1 VQLLATTH
9 LKADFDAVARVLR
22 ARESRAA
29 QAEAQLKATLA
40 DALRKVQAQE
50 DLRGRASIAEAEED
64 SARQLRIA
72 EDEARALIRSAVAKI
87 HEAGEKKQD
96 ELSAHLDAVLD
107 KLQALRR
114 RQGEDLYASMAM
126 IIEETEA
133 KLKASFSK
141 IHAPLK
147 HAERDGVASQE
158 MHADTVITV
167 PSQEMHAAT
176 EITGPCQEQGEQRVG
191 EMVNDGARAAAD
203 GSGGVTL
210 KRKADAV
217 ENLGVSP
224 VQISGALEERM
235 VADTLIPPG
244 FSFSPTSRSFSS
256 SSMPPKKPDR
266 AVPSQETHAN
276 TPLTVATRSIPVG
289 QQGNQPVGEMV
300 KKGGRA
306 AADGSGGMTLKRKA
320 DAMENI
326 GVSPVQIARGLEERI
341 MEAIRVPHRSNPTPL
356 VSSSSLSH
364 EKSGLCSYNSVSQ
377 VVKVSANVSKGLAS
391 VEGSGK
397 TATLNEPTPLEK
409 IGGVLAPYAPS
420 EKMQDQ
426 GEENIKTPPAATP
439 TPSHNNMS
447 QGQQGR
453 VERPKRLLIPNKKY
467 AETSEGIDRTT
478 VSKRGR
484 GRGCGHGHGGRSNTS
499 ANQTAPQKKEK
510 NKNKFTGRGR
520 GRGCGHGHGGRSN
533 TSANQT
539 APQEKEKNKNNF
551 TGSHSLGIGHG
562 QGGSNTANPVWVA
575 HSLNRPSPVC
585 KALPPTVQKYPA
597 SLEDG
602 SQSTNI
608 GAEMNIASGH
618 AIPGTMGI
626 SHEEGDYGSNTGGNH
641 SV

>member
-1 VQLLATTH
+1 MASNAAPLRDAELASYSPEQLVQLLATTH

-126 IIEETEA
+126 IIEESEA

-235 VADTLIPPG
+235 VADTLIILPVSASALLPG
-244 FSFSPTSRSFSS
+244 RSALLPCHRRSPTAQRLARRRMLTRRSPW
-256 SSMPPKKPDR
+256 PP
-266 AVPSQETHAN
+266 VPSQ
-276 TPLTVATRSIPVG
+276 
-289 QQGNQPVGEMV
+289 
-300 KKGGRA
+300 
-306 AADGSGGMTLKRKA
+306 
-320 DAMENI
+320 
-326 GVSPVQIARGLEERI
+326 
-341 MEAIRVPHRSNPTPL
+341 
-356 VSSSSLSH
+356 
-364 EKSGLCSYNSVSQ
+364 
-377 VVKVSANVSKGLAS
+377 
-391 VEGSGK
+391 
-397 TATLNEPTPLEK
+397 
-409 IGGVLAPYAPS
+409 
-420 EKMQDQ
+420 
-426 GEENIKTPPAATP
+426 
-439 TPSHNNMS
+439 
-447 QGQQGR
+447 
-453 VERPKRLLIPNKKY
+453 
-467 AETSEGIDRTT
+467 
-478 VSKRGR
+478 
-484 GRGCGHGHGGRSNTS
+484 
-499 ANQTAPQKKEK
+499 
-510 NKNKFTGRGR
+510 
-520 GRGCGHGHGGRSN
+520 
-533 TSANQT
+533 
-539 APQEKEKNKNNF
+539 
-551 TGSHSLGIGHG
+551 
-562 QGGSNTANPVWVA
+562 
-575 HSLNRPSPVC
+575 
-585 KALPPTVQKYPA
+585 
-597 SLEDG
+597 
-602 SQSTNI
+602 
-608 GAEMNIASGH
+608 
-618 AIPGTMGI
+618 
-626 SHEEGDYGSNTGGNH
+626 
-641 SV
+641 

>member
-1 VQLLATTH
+1 
-9 LKADFDAVARVLR
+9 
-22 ARESRAA
+22 
-29 QAEAQLKATLA
+29 
-40 DALRKVQAQE
+40 
-50 DLRGRASIAEAEED
+50 
-64 SARQLRIA
+64 
-72 EDEARALIRSAVAKI
+72 
-87 HEAGEKKQD
+87 
-96 ELSAHLDAVLD
+96 
-107 KLQALRR
+107 
-114 RQGEDLYASMAM
+114 
-126 IIEETEA
+126 
-133 KLKASFSK
+133 
-141 IHAPLK
+141 
-147 HAERDGVASQE
+147 
-158 MHADTVITV
+158 
-167 PSQEMHAAT
+167 
-176 EITGPCQEQGEQRVG
+176 
-191 EMVNDGARAAAD
+191 
-203 GSGGVTL
+203 
-210 KRKADAV
+210 
-217 ENLGVSP
+217 
-224 VQISGALEERM
+224 
-235 VADTLIPPG
+235 
-244 FSFSPTSRSFSS
+244 
-256 SSMPPKKPDR
+256 
-266 AVPSQETHAN
+266 
-276 TPLTVATRSIPVG
+276 
-289 QQGNQPVGEMV
+289 
-300 KKGGRA
+300 
-306 AADGSGGMTLKRKA
+306 
-320 DAMENI
+320 
-326 GVSPVQIARGLEERI
+326 
-341 MEAIRVPHRSNPTPL
+341 
-356 VSSSSLSH
+356 
-364 EKSGLCSYNSVSQ
+364 

-409 IGGVLAPYAPS
+409 TGGVLAPYAPS

-478 VSKRGR
+478 VSK
-484 GRGCGHGHGGRSNTS
+484 
-499 ANQTAPQKKEK
+499 
-510 NKNKFTGRGR
+510 RGR